1 MNPQRFVHAIP
12 NLILLVSLILLT
24 ASAGL
29 FAPCFSSPCL
39 AARENPPSG
48 PANPT
53 AVGDFSP
60 TKEERDWLR
69 EHPVIRVAQ
78 DPGWPPIEFAD
89 EKGNPLGISNDYLHI
104 LEQRL
109 GIKFILSRGLSWQQA
124 YARLKR
130 WELDMTTSVTTTPER
145 EKFWAFTKPYM
156 RIPIV
161 ILTHSDVTYVGNMR
175 QLSGKKVAM
184 VDGYAVCDWLP
195 RDFPDIK
202 LVKVKTTKDGIDLLQ
217 AREVFAFVDNM
228 LVIGYYLAQLK
239 MSNLKIAGETP
250 YVNAQSMAVRRDW
263 LPLVE
268 ILQKAID
275 SISEEERHK
284 IYNKWVPIQYDHG
297 FDYKLLFQL
306 LAGFGVILAVLL
318 AWNRRL
324 SREIRL
330 RKKTE
335 ARLSTSEQRFR
346 QLFDISPISAGIVD
360 RSGNLRDL
368 NRRFV
373 DTFGFTSKEV
383 PTIKEWWQ
391 RVYPDPEYRQAIKNR
406 LEARARHALKTG
418 ADIEALESRMA
429 GKGGGELTILTSGTV
444 LDDLFLYV
452 FYDITERK
460 QAEHTLRE
468 SEEKF
473 HLIFKRAPLM
483 AAISSLDDDTV
494 LEVNDKLLELSG
506 YKQEEVLGRTAIEIG
521 WLAGE
526 DRARM
531 MKTLREKGTVSG
543 MEITCRNKEGKP
555 VHCLF
560 YCELVSMG
568 NTRRLLALMED
579 ISERKRAE
587 SEKDRLEAQLRQAQK
602 MEAIGTLAGGIAH
615 DFNNILGAIYGYS
628 EAALEAAE
636 DERDNTAELMGIIKA
651 AQRAKGLI
659 SQILTFSHKEE
670 VDVEPL
676 DLNRQME
683 SAVAM
688 LGRTLTKMI
697 RIETRLAGDLRP
709 VKANA
714 TQMEQIIFNLATNAQ
729 DAMPEGGVLSIE
741 TQQLDLDEEYCKQHL
756 GVSAG
761 FYALLQVSDTGQGM
775 DESTREHI
783 FEPFYTT
790 KAVGKGTGLGLSTV
804 YGIVK
809 NHGGHISCYSEPGL
823 GATFKIFLPTV
834 ADQIREAA
842 KPEQWTARDLKGA
855 GRVLLVDDEKTLREL
870 GARTLARA
878 GYTVETAAS
887 GEEALL
893 AVEKADKDFD
903 LIIMD
908 LGMPGMGGLKA
919 LEAILELRPAAKV
932 VIASGY
938 SAAGQLKASLESG
951 AAGYVAKPF
960 RSVDLLTTA
969 KTVLGRS

>member
-1 MNPQRFVHAIP
+1 MNPRRFVNSIP
-12 NLILLVSLILLT
+12 NFILMVSVVFLI

-29 FAPCFSSPCL
+29 FEPFFSSPCL
-39 AARENPPSG
+39 ATQVKPSPG
-48 PANPT
+48 PT
-53 AVGDFSP
+53 TVGDFSL

-69 EHPVIRVAQ
+69 DHPVIRVAQ

-89 EKGNPLGISNDYLHI
+89 EKGAPIGISNDYLHL

-109 GIKFILSRGLSWQQA
+109 GIKFKLARGLSWQQA

-145 EKFWAFTKPYM
+145 ERFWAFTKPYM

-184 VDGYAVCDWLP
+184 VDGYAVCDWFP
-195 RDFPDIK
+195 QDFPGIK
-202 LVKVKTTKDGIDLLQ
+202 IVKVKTTKDGIDLLQ
-217 AREVFAFVDNM
+217 TREVFAFVDNM

-250 YVNAQSMAVRRDW
+250 YQNAQSMAVRKDW
-263 LPLVE
+263 LPLVG

-275 SISEEERHK
+275 SIGEEEQRR
-284 IYNKWVPIQYDHG
+284 IYNKWVPIHYAHG
-297 FDYKLLFQL
+297 FDYKLLWQL
-306 LAGFGVILAVLL
+306 LAAFGVILTVLVV
-318 AWNRRL
+318 WNRRL

-335 ARLSTSEQRFR
+335 ARLSASEQRFR

-360 RSGNLRDL
+360 RNGNLRDL
-368 NRRFV
+368 NRKFV
-373 DTFGFTSKEV
+373 DTFGFTDKEA
-383 PTIKEWWQ
+383 PTLEEWW
-391 RVYPDPEYRQAIKNR
+391 RRAYPDPEYRRVIKSR
-406 LEARARHALKTG
+406 LEEYTRRALKTG
-418 ADIEALESRMA
+418 ADIEPVESRIV
-429 GKGGGELTILTSGTV
+429 GKDGNELTIITSGAL

-460 QAEHTLRE
+460 QAEQTLRE

-473 HLIFKRAPLM
+473 HIIFKRAPLM

-506 YKQEEVLGRTAIEIG
+506 YKQEEVLGRTAIELG
-521 WLAGE
+521 WLVGE

-531 MKTLREKGTVSG
+531 MKTLQEEGRVSG
-543 MEITCRNKEGKP
+543 MEITCRDKAGKP
-555 VHCLF
+555 IPCLF
-560 YCELVSMG
+560 NCELVSIG
-568 NTRRLLALMED
+568 DTRRLLALMED

-587 SEKDRLEAQLRQAQK
+587 NEKDRLEAQLHQAQK
-602 MEAIGTLAGGIAH
+602 MEAIGTLAGGVAH

-628 EAALEAAE
+628 ELALKAAE
-636 DERDNTAELMGIIKA
+636 DERDNTAELMGILKA
-651 AQRAKGLI
+651 AQRAKGLV
-659 SQILTFSHKEE
+659 SQILTFSRKVE
-670 VDVEPL
+670 VELEPL

-688 LGRTLTKMI
+688 LGRTLSKMI
-697 RIETRLAGDLRP
+697 RIETKLAGDLRP

-729 DAMPEGGVLSIE
+729 DAMPEGGVLTIE
-741 TQQLDLDEEYCKQHL
+741 TQQLDLDEEYCKQYL
-756 GVSAG
+756 GLSPGLYV
-761 FYALLQVSDTGQGM
+761 LLQVSDTGQGM

-790 KAVGKGTGLGLSTV
+790 KALGKGTGLGLSTV
-804 YGIVK
+804 YGIIK
-809 NHGGHISCYSEPGL
+809 NHGGHISCYSELGL

-834 ADQIREAA
+834 GDDIRESE
-842 KPEQWTARDLKGA
+842 KTEQWSTDDLKGA
-855 GRVLLVDDEKTLREL
+855 GRVLLVDDEEALREL
-870 GARTLARA
+870 GASTLARA
-878 GYTVETAAS
+878 GYSVETAAS

-893 AVEKADKDFD
+893 AVEGADQDFD

-908 LGMPGMGGLKA
+908 LGMPGMGGFKA
-919 LEAILELRPAAKV
+919 LEAILKLRPTAKV
-932 VIASGY
+932 IIASGY
-938 SAAGQLKASLESG
+938 AATGQVKTLLESG

-960 RSVDLLTTA
+960 RSVDILTTA
-969 KTVLGRS
+969 KTIIGRK